1 MHHWHHLC
9 FGQIKIATWTKCY
22 VWVFI
27 ISCELWTPHLI
38 LLCMKPLHLMH
49 HIVHCIPCIDLCYI
63 PLVCAFGSSR
73 VEPEYEQFEQEYE
86 HPQEDRACASTAD
99 LTGEPTPSP
108 ILHFH
113 ALLIYCYP
121 YVAILLCHVSY
132 STCYLYIRVTPP
144 RPTYCLLFASFAS
157 RRRV

>member
-1 MHHWHHLC
+1 
-9 FGQIKIATWTKCY
+9 
-22 VWVFI
+22 
-27 ISCELWTPHLI
+27 
-38 LLCMKPLHLMH
+38 MH
-49 HIVHCIPCIDLCYI
+49 HI
-63 PLVCAFGSSR
+63 CALHIFVLIVLFISMYVLFASSR
-73 VEPEYEQFEQEYE
+73 VDTDTEQFEKEFLYIT
-86 HPQEDRACASTAD
+86 PEDRVRVFSSD

-121 YVAILLCHVSY
+121 YVAILSCHVSY

-157 RRRV
+157 HSALLGICCYLFIRWVCWVVG